1 MALFTNPVVLS
12 DDGGSTTD
20 RSFSFL
26 NQDVSSPNSVTG
38 IWLEDAAAQTAES
51 RMIVKH
57 DQRTLKSGFRRDL
70 LQRTVKLHPAADT
83 ETDDLQPV
91 TVNFTVTAD
100 SRFTAAELQGEVN
113 MIIDAIEESGF
124 LSSFRSGKI

>member
-1 MALFTNPVVLS
+1 MALFDNPVVLS
-12 DDGGSTTD
+12 DDEGSTTD
-20 RSFSFL
+20 RSFSYL
-26 NQDVSSPNSVTG
+26 NQDVSNPNSVTG
-38 IWLEDAAAQTAES
+38 IWLEDAADNTAES

-91 TVNFTVTAD
+91 TVNVTVTAD
-100 SRFTAAELQGEVN
+100 SRFTTAELQGEVN
-113 MIIDAIEESGF
+113 MIIDALQESGF
-124 LSSFRSGKI
+124 LSGFRSGKI

>member
-38 IWLEDAAAQTAES
+38 IWLEDAADQTAES
-51 RMIVKH
+51 RMIIKH

-91 TVNFTVTAD
+91 TVNLTVTAD
-100 SRFTAAELQGEVN
+100 SRFTATELQGEVN
-113 MIIDAIEESGF
+113 LIIDALEESGF
-124 LSSFRSGKI
+124 LSGFRSGKI